1 MIKKGFRTKLETS
14 DLWLLRK
21 EETMAYNRE
30 IFTRPFEVAYREWR
44 ANLLA
49 DATNAKETR
58 DMGAANGQADLELS
72 EMKNGSEPTGAENAA
87 TDGLADGEATTNQ
100 KMGGK
105 KKGDGE
111 EEHTLEKLAEK
122 PIPPLIPL
130 LFKIYGRQLLWPHFL
145 FLLYAFALFSSPII
159 MWYADHVHCTNC

>member
-1 MIKKGFRTKLETS
+1 METS

-122 PIPPLIPL
+122 PIPPSSRCCSR
-130 LFKIYGRQLLWPHFL
+130 YTDGNCCGRISSS
-145 FLLYAFALFSSPII
+145 FSMHSHSFP
-159 MWYADHVHCTNC
+159 AQ